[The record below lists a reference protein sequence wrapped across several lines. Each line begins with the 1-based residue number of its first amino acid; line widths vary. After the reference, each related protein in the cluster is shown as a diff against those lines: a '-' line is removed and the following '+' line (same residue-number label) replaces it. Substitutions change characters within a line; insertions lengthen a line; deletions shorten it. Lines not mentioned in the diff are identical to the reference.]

1 MIFQPGSGCN
11 GLEVLKEGV
20 ASAGLADVV
29 VSAEKPI
36 RLAFVTSG
44 TTGSGCIPEI
54 VWEGCRARV
63 QISSDSGSFANAR
76 VENGVL
82 RIWSRNVSDSLY
94 YLALG

>member
-20 ASAGLADVV
+20 ASAG
-29 VSAEKPI
+29 SAEKPI

-44 TTGSGCIPEI
+44 TTGSGCIPAI

>member
-36 RLAFVTSG
+36 RLAFVYFG
-44 TTGSGCIPEI
+44 NHG
-54 VWEGCRARV
+54 
-63 QISSDSGSFANAR
+63 
-76 VENGVL
+76 
-82 RIWSRNVSDSLY
+82 
-94 YLALG
+94 